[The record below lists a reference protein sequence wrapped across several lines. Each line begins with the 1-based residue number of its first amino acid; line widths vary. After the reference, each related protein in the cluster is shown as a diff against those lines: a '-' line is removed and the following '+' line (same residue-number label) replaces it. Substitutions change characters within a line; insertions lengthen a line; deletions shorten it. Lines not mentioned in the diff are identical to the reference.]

1 MSLGKK
7 LVQSAQKEAAL
18 GRPLPLEASASETLG
33 SGATIQARATLA
45 DADKYTKMTGE
56 VIVSIEGGSK
66 PTRGLSAQEKAQ
78 RFAESATYLP
88 EQLRFVETDVG
99 GTAIAR
105 STPETMNGRRGPYF
119 EAQVKDDEVRLGRFQ
134 PSENGPGRESVPFP
148 LSDDLLGR
156 VVEDA
161 ASALKPRRE
170 RR

>member
-33 SGATIQARATLA
+33 SGATIHARASLA

-56 VIVSIEGGSK
+56 VVVSLENAKPSRGSS
-66 PTRGLSAQEKAQ
+66 PQERAE
-78 RFAESATYLP
+78 RFAQNATYLP
-88 EQLRFVETDVG
+88 EQLRFVETDAG

-105 STPETMNGRRGPYF
+105 STPETMSGRRGAYF
-119 EAQVKDDEVRLGRFQ
+119 EAKVKDDQVKLQRFQ
-134 PSENGPGRESVPFP
+134 PDERGPNRESVPFP
-148 LSDDLLGR
+148 LSDELLAR

-161 ASALKPRRE
+161 ASALKPRRD
-170 RR
+170 RK